1 MYALFLPQYY
11 HYILLSEPLNA
22 RLSDLGNDKC
32 HKPAT
37 FVLPR
42 RGWTW
47 LL

>member
-1 MYALFLPQYY
+1 MCALFLPQYY
-11 HYILLSEPLNA
+11 HYILRSELPNT

-37 FVLPR
+37 FVLPS